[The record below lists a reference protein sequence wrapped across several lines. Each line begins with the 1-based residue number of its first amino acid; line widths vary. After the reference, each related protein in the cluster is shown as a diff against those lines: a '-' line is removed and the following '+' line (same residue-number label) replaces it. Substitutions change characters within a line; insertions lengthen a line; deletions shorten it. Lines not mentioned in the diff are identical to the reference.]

1 MVKKGRHCTLWLQ
14 SVYTLFW
21 TICCLLRNARTSWP
35 LISRLVFLYFVRKYV
50 RSKHAPKSSILVT
63 QPWECD
69 FHLSRRISNY
79 ESSNMVYGGY
89 EWDFCFT
96 TTRCPKYL
104 LPLCNSISF
113 SQKAWAWNSNNFLN
127 LKFSQKSTCILPPC
141 PSIHTVMPSTL
152 CGPSWLAPPRV
163 QPMPQYSPCHSPFR
177 CLYSPGPHIVAWVL
191 GEHGPSPLSCHCAPQ
206 CQTPS
211 GKGPGPRPCCYF
223 WPEQKKVK
231 GRWCN

>member
-127 LKFSQKSTCILPPC
+127 LKFTQKSTCILPPC

-152 CGPSWLAPPRV
+152 CGPSLA
-163 QPMPQYSPCHSPFR
+163 
-177 CLYSPGPHIVAWVL
+177 
-191 GEHGPSPLSCHCAPQ
+191 CAPKSAAHAPVLTLPQ
-206 CQTPS
+206 SLPVSVLT
-211 GKGPGPRPCCYF
+211 RPPYCSMGA
-223 WPEQKKVK
+223 
-231 GRWCN
+231 GRTRPVTSVMSLCTTMPNSFR